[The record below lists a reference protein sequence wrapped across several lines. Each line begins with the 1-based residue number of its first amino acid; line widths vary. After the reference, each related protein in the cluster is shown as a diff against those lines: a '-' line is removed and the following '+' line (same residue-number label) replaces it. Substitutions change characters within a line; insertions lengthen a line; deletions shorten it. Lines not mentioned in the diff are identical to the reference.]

1 MISYC
6 VVLIR
11 PKFVRMLVAD
21 LVRKTKMPY
30 EILLWM
36 NVEDRPFEV
45 YVTQQARA
53 GVPIRLVGKTPEN
66 IGMAALKSCFEQA
79 KGNIITQIDDDVIR
93 MSAGT
98 PEAAQ
103 FIFEKRPGIRHLSA
117 MMWEDKYCFFRPPW
131 IEKCKSIDPEMDLY
145 EGPIDGWFSMYH
157 RDLREMLLSFPYD
170 KRALSTGWI
179 MSSRLRDGA
188 GPFPPGRGPKS
199 ALCNAMKVFHVKA
212 PAYLNYYDL
221 FETQL
226 WKFKELG
233 QKKEEIEKYRQLR
246 GRLPTKKVVEP
257 YIQKVYEELEK
268 PVRLPTWSKP

>member
-6 VVLIR
+6 AVMIR

-21 LVRKTKMPY
+21 LVRKTKMPF

-53 GVPIRLVGKTPEN
+53 GVPIKIVGKTPEN
-66 IGMAALKSCFEQA
+66 IGMRALKDCFQQA
-79 KGNIITQIDDDVIR
+79 KGTIITQIDDDVIE

-117 MMWEDKYCFFRPPW
+117 MMWEDKYCYFKPPW
-131 IEKCKSIDPEMDLY
+131 IDKCKSIDPAMDLY
-145 EGPIDGWFSMYH
+145 HGPIDGWFSMYH
-157 RDLREMLLSFPYD
+157 RDLRDLLLSFSYD

-179 MSSRLRDGA
+179 MSQRLGA
-188 GPFPPGRGPKS
+188 KKDGPKS
-199 ALCNAMKVFHVKA
+199 ALCRAMKVFHVKA

-226 WKFKELG
+226 WKFEQLG
-233 QKKEEIEKYRQLR
+233 QKKEDIERYRQLKA
-246 GRLPTKKVVEP
+246 RLPAKAVVEP
-257 YIQKVYEELEK
+257 YIQKIHEELDK
-268 PVRLPTWSKP
+268 PVQLPCQK